1 MNVIEKRRTSGFTLI
16 ELLVVIAII
25 AVLIALL
32 LPAVQKAREAAAK
45 AQQFDNLA
53 PVAARVVDAIGSTD
67 CSNPQIFCPFEADM
81 ARLHA
86 LVDSVQEGKVPDAD
100 EVVDIVDSLEAT
112 EASLRAA
119 LGDLKNPARYHV
131 PGELEAYLDLKHSLE
146 VATNHLHVLVKHGR
160 KVVRIL
166 DDD

>member
-25 AVLIALL
+25 AVLIGLL
-32 LPAVQKAREAAAK
+32 LPAVQKVRAAAAA
-45 AQQFDNLA
+45 AQQFDRLA
-53 PVAARVVDAIGSTD
+53 PVATRVIDAVGSAD
-67 CSNPQIFCPFEADM
+67 CDNPEIFCPFEANL
-81 ARLHA
+81 ARLRE
-86 LVDSVQEGKVPDAD
+86 LGESVQQGQLPDAD

-112 EASLRAA
+112 ETSLRAA

-131 PGELEAYLDLKHSLE
+131 PGELEAYLELKHSLE
-146 VATNHLHVLVKHGR
+146 VATNHLHVLVKHAR

>member
-32 LPAVQKAREAAAK
+32 LPAVQAARKAAED
-45 AQQFDNLA
+45 AQRFDNLS
-53 PVAARVVDAIGSTD
+53 PVATRVIDAIGGPD
-67 CSNPQIFCPFEADM
+67 CSNPQIFCPFEAEL
-81 ARLHA
+81 ARVTRSCRRCRRA
-86 LVDSVQEGKVPDAD
+86 RCRTRTRSSRSSIRSK
-100 EVVDIVDSLEAT
+100 AT
-112 EASLRAA
+112 ETSLRAA
-119 LGDLKNPARYHV
+119 LADLKNPARITC
-131 PGELEAYLDLKHSLE
+131 PASSRPISSSST
-146 VATNHLHVLVKHGR
+146 ASRSTTNHLHVLVTHAR

>member
-32 LPAVQKAREAAAK
+32 LPAVQAARKAAEEA
-45 AQQFDNLA
+45 QRFDNLR
-53 PVAARVVDAIGSTD
+53 PVATRVIDAIGGPD
-67 CSNPQIFCPFEADM
+67 CSDPQIFCPFEAEL
-81 ARLHA
+81 ARVQA
-86 LVDSVQEGKVPDAD
+86 LVSSVREGEVPDVD
-100 EVVDIVDSLEAT
+100 EVVAIVDSLEGT
-112 EASLRAA
+112 ETSLRAA
-119 LGDLKNPARYHV
+119 LADLKNPARHHV
-131 PGELEAYLDLKHSLE
+131 PGELEAYLELKHSLE
-146 VATNHLHVLVKHGR
+146 AATNHLHVLVTHAR

>member
-1 MNVIEKRRTSGFTLI
+1 MNVLAKRRTSGFTLI

-32 LPAVQKAREAAAK
+32 LPAVQAARKAAEE
-45 AQQFDNLA
+45 AQQFDNLR
-53 PVAARVVDAIGSTD
+53 PVATRVIDAIGGPD
-67 CSNPQIFCPFEADM
+67 CSNPQIFCPFEAEL
-81 ARLHA
+81 ARVHA
-86 LVDSVQEGKVPDAD
+86 LVSSVQEGKVPDAD

-112 EASLRAA
+112 ETSLRAA
-119 LGDLKNPARYHV
+119 LRDLKNPARHHV
-131 PGELEAYLDLKHSLE
+131 PGELEAYLELKHSLE
-146 VATNHLHVLVKHGR
+146 AATNHLHVLATHAR